1 MAAAGGGTGAAA
13 GVTAGIEVG
22 AGAGAA
28 TGVAFAGA
36 GTADDPERF
45 ICQIT
50 KPTRAAAATAMA
62 A

>member
-1 MAAAGGGTGAAA
+1 MPGPGVGT
-13 GVTAGIEVG
+13 VVG

-28 TGVAFAGA
+28 TGVAFASA

-50 KPTRAAAATAMA
+50 KPTSAAAATAMA